1 MKYVI
6 KSELEKSDIV
16 KEQRNKGIGKLG
28 MQKTVDEDRFDVE
41 PEEASKLH
49 TELEQ
54 EHLKKMNKFDEVIDG
69 FKKKMKK
76 LDPGSEEY
84 KKLHSIIGVN
94 KVEKER
100 HRQHAESHKQCHIKH
115 GKLAKLYKKGIP
127 SDAEVES
134 IVNEKSIGD
143 GEVKK

>member
-6 KSELEKSDIV
+6 LKSDIV

-28 MQKTVDEDRFDVE
+28 MQKTVDEDRFDVQ

-49 TELEQ
+49 TELEK
-54 EHLKKMNKFDEVIDG
+54 EHLNKMNKFDEEIDN
-69 FKKKMKK
+69 FKKKMRK
-76 LDPGSEEY
+76 LDPKSEEY

-100 HRQHAESHKQCHIKH
+100 HRQHADSHKQCHIKH
-115 GKLAKLYKKGIP
+115 KKLAKLYKKGIP
-127 SDAEVES
+127 SDTEIDS
-134 IVNEKSIGD
+134 IVDEKSI
-143 GEVKK
+143 